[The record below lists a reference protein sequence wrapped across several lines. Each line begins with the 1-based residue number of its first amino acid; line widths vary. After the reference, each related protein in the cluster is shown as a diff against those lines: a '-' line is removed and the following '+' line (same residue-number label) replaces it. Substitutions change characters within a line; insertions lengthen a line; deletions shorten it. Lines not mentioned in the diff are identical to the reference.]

1 MSSKLDAVAAA
12 RENLNDAKLVGR
24 IALEQAIH
32 AALAEGVSV
41 AKVAAAA
48 GVSRNTIY
56 EWQKQK

>member
-1 MSSKLDAVAAA
+1 MSKLDAVTAA
-12 RENLNDAKLVGR
+12 RQQLKDATLVGR

-32 AALAEGVSV
+32 AALAEGHSV
-41 AKVAAAA
+41 AKVARAA